1 MGFFMDWIL
10 TITSFKP
17 RIMIQWAGPR
27 FTSGIHKCGS
37 CGNRFTHLGMVY
49 GMGVTTLCSGTMG
62 HHLWGTIYGA
72 PHGCKVWMVM
82 MPKFRFESLKL
93 RQKWT
98 PGLDT
103 SFQVMY
109 HMADMKTI
117 ESQVSKITWQYGWS
131 AWNGMQMFAAKLYIS
146 KTYKSR

>member
-1 MGFFMDWIL
+1 
-10 TITSFKP
+10 
-17 RIMIQWAGPR
+17 
-27 FTSGIHKCGS
+27 
-37 CGNRFTHLGMVY
+37 MVY

-62 HHLWGTIYGA
+62 HHGA
-72 PHGCKVWMVM
+72 PFMGHPMVVRFGWYL
-82 MPKFRFESLKL
+82 MPKSRFESLKL

-117 ESQVSKITWQYGWS
+117 ESQVSKIPWQCAWS
-131 AWNGMQMFAAKLYIS
+131 A
-146 KTYKSR
+146 